1 MHLAIARRLPVLPP
15 QRVWSEDQA
24 AAEEEE
30 EASLYFV
37 MTDLAMRL
45 LSMCS
50 SSWGK
55 AVDLTFQLQTTGT
68 PSFVQSLVL
77 TFSPRLLNRFPTRV
91 VTLGAGDE
99 GARDPIAYCM
109 LSSVGCFPSPTQTK
123 SCERSGSVS
132 FIAMCPL
139 RAECPA
145 TQSAW
150 VRSHL
155 IAENDH
161 ADARLRRSEIFRE
174 RLRELHDDQTA
185 LSGRRL
191 SLAHLN
197 RTALPRASE
206 VEWRAPALENFGS
219 PRQAA

>member
-45 LSMCS
+45 LSMSS

-99 GARDPIAYCM
+99 GARDPMAYCM

-123 SCERSGSVS
+123 SCERLVGEVQ
-132 FIAMCPL
+132 
-139 RAECPA
+139 EK
-145 TQSAW
+145 
-150 VRSHL
+150 
-155 IAENDH
+155 
-161 ADARLRRSEIFRE
+161 RE
-174 RLRELHDDQTA
+174 RQFHCHVSSPSRVPRNSIGVGA
-185 LSGRRL
+185 LSPDR
-191 SLAHLN
+191 
-197 RTALPRASE
+197 
-206 VEWRAPALENFGS
+206 
-219 PRQAA
+219 